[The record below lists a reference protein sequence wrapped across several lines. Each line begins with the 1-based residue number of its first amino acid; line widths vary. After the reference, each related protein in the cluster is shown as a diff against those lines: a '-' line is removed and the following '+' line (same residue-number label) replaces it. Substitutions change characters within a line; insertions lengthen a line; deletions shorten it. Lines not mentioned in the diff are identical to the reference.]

1 MPSSYQPSLAGMPFS
16 KIHPPY
22 ISERPP
28 KRNCAQGLS
37 AWHRLDVPPFITHLG
52 RHALRGHA
60 ILSAP
65 FHDGRPLNGFHIN
78 SLIGITHSSLIRSCR
93 PASFHSKPRPNRK
106 SELFMI
112 FIFICGRRRGFAV
125 FQREPAMKD
134 GDKVLTLS
142 PSFRSAATSTS
153 SRCQRPGRPPR
164 DCPRRAASASGR
176 PCRNASRRLPFGI
189 GRRRAPSKNSY

>member
-52 RHALRGHA
+52 RHARSGHA

-93 PASFHSKPRPNRK
+93 PASFHSRPCRQQVGGASLFENR
-106 SELFMI
+106 
-112 FIFICGRRRGFAV
+112 G
-125 FQREPAMKD
+125 
-134 GDKVLTLS
+134 
-142 PSFRSAATSTS
+142 
-153 SRCQRPGRPPR
+153 
-164 DCPRRAASASGR
+164 CPRRTIPVVRFGEIPISRPACGPPRAAGSCAGAWR
-176 PCRNASRRLPFGI
+176 GA
-189 GRRRAPSKNSY
+189 